1 MMSKN
6 TAPAIPTAKKKKVE
20 YNLRPA
26 KRSEYRDESSRYA
39 PKASYRDEESRY
51 GDDQIEYGFDTKAN
65 VRADRDEKKAPVL
78 GYPAVESDYGY
89 DASTPIEFPVEALKE
104 GSPIAAY
111 KDAADVAALSD
122 IYYDVSDESSSD
134 DDYNSRSDIYTGVE
148 SGAFAVIETAIAVE
162 PLIDSDKVDSPVL
175 IDALKERNGGR
186 SSRRAGAGKDR
197 TR

>member
-65 VRADRDEKKAPVL
+65 VRADRDEKKAPVRGYRAEESDYGL
-78 GYPAVESDYGY
+78 DAKAPVLDYPAVESDYGY
-89 DASTPIEFPVEALKE
+89 DASTPIEFPVEA
-104 GSPIAAY
+104 PIAAF
-111 KDAADVAALSD
+111 KDAADVAALS
-122 IYYDVSDESSSD
+122 E
-134 DDYNSRSDIYTGVE
+134 
-148 SGAFAVIETAIAVE
+148 
-162 PLIDSDKVDSPVL
+162 
-175 IDALKERNGGR
+175 
-186 SSRRAGAGKDR
+186 
-197 TR
+197 